1 MWLFLPS
8 VTEIEAQRTT
18 AMAMKESVANLAFGS
33 SMMNDEWI
41 EDGSG
46 RYFGVLLFSVVDHF
60 SRSGREGM
68 VEHVSPRRKLDT
80 DWRFSTTTTT
90 VAVSAAAAA
99 AALSPSLSFSF
110 LRSGARLLSA
120 IAVGGR
126 EGERRTGEGAGFGA
140 KRNGEREREGEV
152 LAGREESA
160 GGDGTGAR
168 RRRSPTRTMTVSWKW
183 RVMKTL

>member
-1 MWLFLPS
+1 
-8 VTEIEAQRTT
+8 
-18 AMAMKESVANLAFGS
+18 MAMKESVANPALGR

-46 RYFGVLLFSVVDHF
+46 RCFGVLLFSVVDHF

-90 VAVSAAAAA
+90 VAVSAAT
-99 AALSPSLSFSF
+99 ALSPSLLF
-110 LRSGARLLSA
+110 LPSERSPVIIRHCS
-120 IAVGGR
+120 GR
-126 EGERRTGEGAGFGA
+126 EGRRRAGEGAGFGA
-140 KRNGEREREGEV
+140 KRNGEREGEV

-183 RVMKTL
+183 KMKKTVNL

>member
-1 MWLFLPS
+1 MRLFLPS
-8 VTEIEAQRTT
+8 VTEMEAQRTT
-18 AMAMKESVANLAFGS
+18 AMAMKESVANPALGR

-41 EDGSG
+41 EDGRG

-60 SRSGREGM
+60 SRSRREGM

-90 VAVSAAAAA
+90 VAVSAA
-99 AALSPSLSFSF
+99 LSPSLLF
-110 LRSGARLLSA
+110 LPSEQSPVIIRHCSGRK
-120 IAVGGR
+120 GR
-126 EGERRTGEGAGFGA
+126 RRAGEGAGFGA
-140 KRNGEREREGEV
+140 KRNGEREGEV

-168 RRRSPTRTMTVSWKW
+168 RRRSPTRTMTVSWKR
-183 RVMKTL
+183 RVRKTLYQ